1 MLRTLV
7 KIRILDDGV
16 RCLDGMLLVLHK
28 QSSRGDRLIDDGA
41 VSHHQTL
48 TYTMSRGVRRALKIR
63 WAQFDGLINYLFQ
76 RVVPVTLILPLLARL
91 GSKG

>member
-16 RCLDGMLLVLHK
+16 RRLDGMLLVLHK
-28 QSSRGDRLIDDGA
+28 QSNRGDRLVDDGA

-48 TYTMSRGVRRALKIR
+48 TYVISRVVRRALR
-63 WAQFDGLINYLFQ
+63 TRRAQVDKLINYLF
-76 RVVPVTLILPLLARL
+76 
-91 GSKG
+91 